1 MTKND
6 HESTRCLLS
15 GLNEIIIGK
24 SDKTLLFLSAILS
37 GGHVLLEDVPGT
49 GKTTLAAS
57 YAALCGLK
65 FNRAQFTP
73 DLTPS
78 DITGYNIYSKQKE
91 KFEFCRGLVFCNVLL
106 ADEINRASPKTQ
118 SALLEAMQEYRVTVD
133 GTTYPLSEPFSVI
146 ATQNPSG
153 FVGTFP
159 LPEAQLD
166 RFCISVSLGYPTHG
180 EEEKIVRKRLLR
192 QGVQSPSR
200 LVSPEDIISVRD
212 EISNVRVTDEII
224 DYAVSLVSA
233 TRDHSSISLGAST
246 RGSIDLVRTA
256 RAYAYIR
263 GRDYVIPEDIAYLF
277 IPTISHRI
285 SLKYSSDRHGQSKAA
300 VLTGILKG
308 TKVPFVSAK

>member
-1 MTKND
+1 MTEKGY
-6 HESTRCLLS
+6 ESTRRVLS

-24 SDKTLLFLSAILS
+24 GEKTVLFLSAILS

-57 YAALCGLK
+57 LASLCGLK
-65 FNRAQFTP
+65 FNKAQFTP

-91 KFEFCRGLVFCNVLL
+91 KFEFCHGLVFCNVLL

-118 SALLEAMQEYRVTVD
+118 SALLEAMQERQVTVD
-133 GTTYPLSEPFSVI
+133 GVTYSLPEPFSVI
-146 ATQNPSG
+146 ATQNPTG

-166 RFCISVSLGYPTHG
+166 RFCISLSLGYPTHS
-180 EEEKIVRKRLLR
+180 EEEKIVRQRLAK
-192 QGVQSPSR
+192 QSFSSAQA
-200 LVSPEDIISVRD
+200 LISPDELSLIRD
-212 EISNVRVTDEII
+212 EISSVRVSDEII
-224 DYAVSLVSA
+224 NYAVSLVSA
-233 TRDHSSISLGAST
+233 TRSHSAFSLGASA

-256 RAYAYIR
+256 AAYAYIN

-277 IPTISHRI
+277 IPTVSHRV
-285 SLKYSSDRHGQSKAA
+285 SLKYSVKHSKFDI
-300 VLTGILKG
+300 LTQLLKS
-308 TKVPFVSAK
+308 TDVPFIKSK

>member
-1 MTKND
+1 MTEKGY
-6 HESTRCLLS
+6 ESTRRILS

-24 SDKTLLFLSAILS
+24 GEKTVLFLSAILS

-57 YAALCGLK
+57 LASLCGLK
-65 FNRAQFTP
+65 FNKAQFTP

-91 KFEFCRGLVFCNVLL
+91 KFEFCHGLVFCNVLL

-118 SALLEAMQEYRVTVD
+118 SALLEAMQERQVTVD
-133 GTTYPLSEPFSVI
+133 GVTYPLPEPFSVI
-146 ATQNPSG
+146 ATQNPTG

-166 RFCISVSLGYPTHG
+166 RFCISLSLGYPTQS
-180 EEEKIVRKRLLR
+180 EEEKIVRQRLAK
-192 QGVQSPSR
+192 QSFSSAR
-200 LVSPEDIISVRD
+200 AVISPDELSLIRD
-212 EISNVRVTDEII
+212 EVSAVRVSDEII
-224 DYAVSLVSA
+224 NYAVKLVSA
-233 TRDHSSISLGAST
+233 TRSDPAFSLGASA

-256 RAYAYIR
+256 AAYAYID

-277 IPTISHRI
+277 IPTVSHRV
-285 SLKYSSDRHGQSKAA
+285 SLKYSVKHSKFD
-300 VLTGILKG
+300 ILMQLLKS
-308 TKVPFVSAK
+308 TKVPFIQSK

>member
-1 MTKND
+1 MTEKGY
-6 HESTRCLLS
+6 ESTRRILS

-24 SDKTLLFLSAILS
+24 GKKTVLFLSAILS

-57 YAALCGLK
+57 LASLCGLK
-65 FNRAQFTP
+65 FNKAQFTP

-118 SALLEAMQEYRVTVD
+118 SALLEAMQERQVTVD
-133 GTTYPLSEPFSVI
+133 GVTYSLPEPFSVI
-146 ATQNPSG
+146 ATQNPTG

-166 RFCISVSLGYPTHG
+166 RFCISLSLGYPTHS
-180 EEEKIVRKRLLR
+180 EEEKIVRQRLTK
-192 QGVQSPSR
+192 QSSAAPQA
-200 LVSPEDIISVRD
+200 LISPEELSLIRD
-212 EISNVRVTDEII
+212 EISNVRISDEII
-224 DYAVSLVSA
+224 SYAVSLVSA
-233 TRDHSSISLGAST
+233 TRNNSAFSLGASA
-246 RGSIDLVRTA
+246 RGSIDLVRIA
-256 RAYAYIR
+256 AAYAYIS

-277 IPTISHRI
+277 IPTVSHRV
-285 SLKYSSDRHGQSKAA
+285 SLKYSVKHSKSDI
-300 VLTGILKG
+300 LTQLLKG
-308 TKVPFVSAK
+308 TDVPFIKSK